1 MTHPGPDAPQPDGDP
16 TREEPRPVPGYGA
29 PGPGPGGH
37 PGGSHVAGSQPP
49 HQQTQPQPAY
59 QPQTPQQPG
68 HQPPPAGYPQPGHP
82 QPGHQQPGYQPGYH
96 QPAYQPPQQLRSG
109 PFPSG
114 YPMPYAPVGPSTR
127 ASMPGWVWP
136 LVVVAALVTGLLG
149 GLLGG
154 ALVLGSSEGSEELL
168 PAGGAA
174 PLEAD
179 NASIAAVASKVLPS
193 TVQVRVV
200 NGRGDDAT
208 GATGSGF
215 VIDRRGHVITNNHVV
230 AVAEEDAVIDVVDPR
245 GVAYRA
251 KVVGSSGV
259 YDIAVLKVEDSK
271 RLRPVPIGSS
281 EQLQV
286 GETVVAIGSP
296 LGLSATVTSGIVS
309 ALDRPVTTGPSG
321 NEPSDPSSFINAVQT
336 DAAINPG
343 NSGGPLVNL
352 RGQVVG
358 VNSAIATTGG
368 MLGGGGGN
376 IGVGFAIPM
385 DQVRFTARQIL
396 ETGKAEYPIIGANV
410 DTRETTRG
418 AVLSEVP
425 AGGPA
430 AGAGLEKGD
439 KIVAVDGT
447 RVADGVS
454 LIVAIRTH
462 RPGETI
468 ELTVVRDGEERS
480 VEVELDSK
488 VG

>member
-1 MTHPGPDAPQPDGDP
+1 VTHPGPDAPQPP
-16 TREEPRPVPGYGA
+16 PQQPQEQPQPYPSYGA
-29 PGPGPGGH
+29 Q
-37 PGGSHVAGSQPP
+37 QPIP
-49 HQQTQPQPAY
+49 QPTQPQ
-59 QPQTPQQPG
+59 
-68 HQPPPAGYPQPGHP
+68 
-82 QPGHQQPGYQPGYH
+82 
-96 QPAYQPPQQLRSG
+96 LRPG

-114 YPMPYAPVGPSTR
+114 YPIGGPPPVAGGPARSST
-127 ASMPGWVWP
+127 PGWVWP
-136 LVVVAALVTGLLG
+136 LVAVAALVTGLLG
-149 GLLGG
+149 GVLGG
-154 ALVLGSSEGSEELL
+154 ALVLGTSTDGELL
-168 PAGGAA
+168 PLGGSAE
-174 PLEAD
+174 PLDAD
-179 NASIAAVASKVLPS
+179 NRSITAVAAKVLPS

-200 NGRGDDAT
+200 NGKGAKTT

-230 AVAEEDAVIDVVDPR
+230 AVAEADALIEVVDPD
-245 GVAYRA
+245 GTAFRA
-251 KVVGSSGV
+251 EVVGSSPV
-259 YDIAVLKVEDSK
+259 YDIAVLEVDDSEK
-271 RLRPVPIGSS
+271 LRPVPLGSS
-281 EQLQV
+281 QQLRV

-321 NEPSDPSSFINAVQT
+321 PEASDPSSFINAVQT

-368 MLGGGGGN
+368 MFGGEGGN

-385 DQVRFTARQIL
+385 DQVRFTAKQIL
-396 ETGKAEYPIIGANV
+396 ETGKAEYPVIGANV
-410 DTRETTRG
+410 NTADSSDG

-425 AGGPA
+425 TGGPA
-430 AGAGLEKGD
+430 SKAGLQAGD
-439 KIVAVDGT
+439 RIVAVDGKP
-447 RVADGVS
+447 VQDGVS

-468 ELTVVRDGEERS
+468 DLTILRDDEEQT
-480 VEVELDSK
+480 VPVQLDAK